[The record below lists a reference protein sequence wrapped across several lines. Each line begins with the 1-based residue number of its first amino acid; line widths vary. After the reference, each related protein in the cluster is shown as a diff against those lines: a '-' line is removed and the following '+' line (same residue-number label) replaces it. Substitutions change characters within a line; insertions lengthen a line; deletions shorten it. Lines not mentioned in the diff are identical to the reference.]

1 MVIGTGIYVEAPR
14 ITPARGGLLAV
25 ASVIDSSDP
34 HVANGVTYLSENC
47 GVNSV
52 VQGDNCLMGSVTISQ
67 EGDTLSIVLANV
79 PVGVYTFSVTG
90 ETNVVDSTAPYS
102 ATFDIT
108 GATPPLTV
116 TITSTAGL
124 EFTYEI
130 DALPLAETVV
140 LAAADK
146 TPGQIT
152 VVEADVFN
160 VYRMVECLDLTDD
173 DTGWARNAFALGEA
187 YGVEEGFM
195 RTVLAQPDTVIVDG
209 TGLSLIDAIALAEEY
224 AGTVYGGIP
233 TIHVPRGIATRALS
247 EQIFENS
254 LDWTITTRQ
263 GAWVANGSG
272 YSPNLGPTGAPPA
285 AGTYWLYVT
294 GYVEIHRGA
303 LNVIRD
309 LDWENNNQVVLAE
322 RPYAVTV
329 DCFKAAILIDL
340 TPEP

>member
-14 ITPARGGLLAV
+14 ITPARGGLMAV
-25 ASVIDSSDP
+25 ASVIDSADP

-67 EGDTLSIVLANV
+67 EGVNLTITLANV

-90 ETNVVDSTAPYS
+90 ETDVVDSTAPYS

-108 GATPPLTV
+108 GAVAPITV
-116 TITSTAGL
+116 TVTSTAGL
-124 EFTYEI
+124 TYTRVL
-130 DALPLAETVV
+130 DALPVAAPIVE
-140 LAAADK
+140 AAANK
-146 TPGQIT
+146 VPGQIT
-152 VVEADVFN
+152 VVEGEIFN
-160 VYRMVECLDLTDD
+160 VYRMVECLDLVDD

-187 YGVEEGFM
+187 HGIEEGFM
-195 RTVLAQPDTVIVDG
+195 RTVLARTDTTVVDG

-224 AGTVYGGIP
+224 AGNVYGGIA
-233 TIHVPRGIATRALS
+233 TIHVTRGVTTRALS

-263 GAWVANGSG
+263 GNWVANGSG
-272 YSPNLGPTGAPPA
+272 YSANLGPTGVEPGANES
-285 AGTYWLYVT
+285 WLYVT
-294 GYVEIHRGA
+294 GYVEIHRGP

-309 LDWENNNQVVLAE
+309 LDWENNNQLVLAE

-340 TPEP
+340 SL